1 MRKFSMLAGLGM
13 AAAFGLMTA
22 PTDVRAQDA
31 ASPPRTAT
39 ATIYRSLNAVDLNA
53 VLGLRGY
60 TSVAKEDET
69 SFMITTS
76 SGFRFRAV
84 LMACD
89 LEGQPAGCL
98 GLNLRAMWGME
109 LEDKPVIGPVVE
121 DFNSR
126 FRIGKALIVE
136 DSVYLERYVIT
147 DGGVTLDHIGQELV
161 EFLGSADV
169 LQTNMNEAL
178 KD

>member
-1 MRKFSMLAGLGM
+1 MRLITMTAGLWM
-13 AAAFGLMTA
+13 AAATAIVAA

-31 ASPPRTAT
+31 ASLDRTTT

-60 TSVAKEDET
+60 TTVAKEDET

-89 LEGQPAGCL
+89 VEGQPAGCL

-109 LEDKPVIGPVVE
+109 PDDEPVIGPVVS

-136 DSVYLERYVIT
+136 DAVYLERYVIT

>member
-13 AAAFGLMTA
+13 AAAFGLTTA

-31 ASPPRTAT
+31 AVLPRTGT
-39 ATIYRSLNAVDLNA
+39 ATIYRSLNAVDLSEA
-53 VLGLRGY
+53 LGRRGY
-60 TSVAKEDET
+60 TSVLKLDET
-69 SFMITTS
+69 SFEITTS

-84 LMACD
+84 LMACNVD
-89 LEGQPAGCL
+89 GQPAGCL
-98 GLNLRAMWGME
+98 GLNLLARWAMEMD
-109 LEDKPVIGPVVE
+109 DKPAIEPVVE
-121 DFNSR
+121 DFNNR
-126 FRIGKALIVE
+126 FRLGKALIVR
-136 DSVYLERYVIT
+136 DAVYLERYVIT

-161 EFLGSADV
+161 EFVGSIDV

>member
-1 MRKFSMLAGLGM
+1 MRKPSLLAGLAM
-13 AAAFGLMTA
+13 AAVTAAMTA
-22 PTDVRAQDA
+22 STNVRAQDA
-31 ASPPRTAT
+31 AALPRTGT
-39 ATIYRSLNAVDLNA
+39 ATIYRSLNTVDLNE
-53 VLGLRGY
+53 VLSRRGY
-60 TSVAKEDET
+60 TSVVKEDET

-109 LEDKPVIGPVVE
+109 LDDEPRIKPVVE

-126 FRIGKALIVE
+126 FRIGKALTVE

-147 DGGVTLDHIGQELV
+147 DGGVTLDHLGQELV